1 MDRGTAEK
9 ISAKAGGYRIIR
21 IKASLPD
28 GVGYVAC
35 AIKKPAAV
43 LAQEKL
49 PFAELVLRLVV
60 FLGLFH
66 FVFSHLDGY
75 DVDLVLGGIQVSL

>member
-43 LAQEKL
+43 LA
-49 PFAELVLRLVV
+49 
-60 FLGLFH
+60 
-66 FVFSHLDGY
+66 
-75 DVDLVLGGIQVSL
+75 